1 MTKKHILLTCCTLF
15 IGICVN
21 AQSIKEQL
29 RQKQQKQ
36 RYEREQRE
44 SEIQEQARIKKAQLS
59 LNDLLQLLQSKD
71 LDYVDKFLTNKGWK
85 LYSTNI
91 NEKKEY
97 NDKTSTDY
105 EEVTWTFDKNPD
117 DDLAKGWFNFY
128 RYPTSDNAV
137 AYAIADDI
145 QFERL
150 KLELINND
158 YKRIYPTD
166 AIERGLE
173 SVYRNNLY
181 EVNFI
186 KRVKKKYEGGAD
198 ISYTFYIYNYKQVEE
213 RRAEAERIAR
223 EAAELEEKYKN
234 AIKQAERS
242 YRLKLYSFAKQE
254 YEEALT
260 FKPENREKFL
270 DILADIDINILCEDA
285 ERLFKSSQYEEAK
298 IKYAEALTIKP
309 NMKISY
315 INEKINAI
323 TDFQQFLEERV
334 YKQYDYKNL
343 EPADYNIKDNYIEGE
358 LKRSLLA
365 NAENLPRTSI
375 YIVCEI
381 DTFGNVVSN
390 YTVSIQNK
398 NLNALLD
405 IIIRNIMLKP
415 CYLNGYTAM
424 AKAEFTYTLLHNHS
438 VISVNN
444 RPQGLTS
451 KHKDFDNYR
460 PRIRAELGSNAPYG
474 KYTFDVNKT
483 IINGQ
488 VFYNNR
494 LLKMRSSGGAS
505 NALLSLFVPGLGD
518 HRVSYGKKKGV
529 GVALSTYALIGTGI
543 GLKFYSISEYKKY
556 NNAADQSTMGDHY
569 IRAYYSDKVSYYC
582 IISGSIIWIS
592 DIIWV
597 ASTGAKNNRVAK
609 AYRKSYLS
617 MYYDPYSKAT
627 GLSYTISF

>member
-375 YIVCEI
+375 YICVR
-381 DTFGNVVSN
+381 D
-390 YTVSIQNK
+390 
-398 NLNALLD
+398 
-405 IIIRNIMLKP
+405 
-415 CYLNGYTAM
+415 
-424 AKAEFTYTLLHNHS
+424 
-438 VISVNN
+438 
-444 RPQGLTS
+444 
-451 KHKDFDNYR
+451 
-460 PRIRAELGSNAPYG
+460 
-474 KYTFDVNKT
+474 
-483 IINGQ
+483 
-488 VFYNNR
+488 
-494 LLKMRSSGGAS
+494 
-505 NALLSLFVPGLGD
+505 
-518 HRVSYGKKKGV
+518 
-529 GVALSTYALIGTGI
+529 
-543 GLKFYSISEYKKY
+543 
-556 NNAADQSTMGDHY
+556 
-569 IRAYYSDKVSYYC
+569 
-582 IISGSIIWIS
+582 
-592 DIIWV
+592 
-597 ASTGAKNNRVAK
+597 
-609 AYRKSYLS
+609 
-617 MYYDPYSKAT
+617 
-627 GLSYTISF
+627 